1 VIQIAL
7 SPVFVLDKPSRWEG
21 IVNNSEQNRSNASSG
36 KNDPHWPFGKR
47 FGAAQARFLMP
58 IQRKEIR
65 GLRTRWERLSSS
77 YAVDSQALTEQLSA
91 FQDEY
96 RRQATTQSQTHKEQL
111 NRLITDWDD
120 ALDQTLQRSELS
132 TLEKIQWERSTLK
145 VLKSKRKDAE
155 TKQRTDYENLCKKL
169 EVEFQNK
176 RAQVKLTRDQA
187 ISKLTTEV
195 SNLDESLG
203 EIRDWVSLK
212 TANTALSQK
221 EYSGSEPPRSWDHI
235 NTLSAIAKEYEV
247 HRKSLSEKQNALQ
260 SNSLARIVSPVILLV
275 LGIAFAAIGYAIASA
290 MAYPPL
296 ISIVAGLLAAVL
308 VPAIVYL
315 STLPMIAKS
324 LRDAF
329 DAVLGEE
336 QSLRGLL
343 QRGKQ
348 IAEGTYRNEIAQVE
362 SLYKQQQDQAEQT
375 HQQLLRQMEEDYRA
389 NKASTLESTVREK
402 ARFCSERIES
412 FDKYNRRY
420 PEELEKLTS
429 AQKQEVDGLRAHG
442 QEQVATLNTRF
453 RDSQKRLTKRWKYGV
468 AFVHDHM
475 KHASEERDNRY
486 PDWYSST
493 FENEEWSRQDSSLAL
508 PLGDFTLSV
517 SPSEDHPAK
526 ARASD
531 WDQLNNL
538 AARASQGDPLPFFY
552 DLLGNG
558 GLILQSDDAKSR
570 ETSQLAMRNLLL
582 RAVTSLPAG
591 MLHVTVIDPEGL
603 GKQYSWLMHLA
614 DIAPE
619 LVNHRVWTQPIHI
632 ADQLALTARHIEDVI
647 QQSLRNQYRNLY
659 EYNQQAG
666 PMAIPYRLIVWS
678 GFPFGLDDSSWQ
690 SLCSIL
696 SSGSRCGVGVLLDW
710 STNVQWPN
718 FADRQKLLEFA
729 LHGIVKAPA
738 ELSAALPK
746 TGPSGTSEDTSSS
759 IGHASR
765 PEMLISTPEFQ
776 GVPIRLAMPPDE
788 GTVARIMQKH
798 LIAATNIG
806 KRIVPFDS
814 LKKGAEL
821 AQRKQ
826 SADGL
831 EIPIGI
837 SDAGRVQYL
846 ALGEGTS
853 QHVLIAGKTGSGK
866 SSLLHTLISSSAL
879 EYAPDQ
885 LRLVLLDFK
894 KGVEFQVY
902 SELQLSHTDI
912 IGIESRREFGLS
924 TLEYLDKVL
933 SARGEAFRNW
943 GVQDLPTLKRKHP
956 DVKLPRIL
964 IVIDEFQELFVEDD
978 KLSQQAAMLMDRI
991 VRQGRS
997 FGMHLVL
1004 ASQTLGGA
1012 YSLPRTTLAQMA
1024 VRIALQC
1031 DSADAMLIL
1040 GEDNTAAERLRYS
1053 GQGIYNAGG
1062 GRLEAN
1068 ENFQVAYLPKTEQVQ
1083 LLREL
1088 PSEPIPHSPLTNSIG
1103 RRIVFEG
1110 HKLAVW
1116 DPDTIGNLIQPTKLS
1131 AKTQLSDTTQPS
1143 DTTQLGEKQPAV
1155 DLANTAWVL
1164 GDSVS
1169 IEPPVMR
1176 VLSRSPGRNALI
1188 VANQD
1193 DLVASAL
1200 GSWLATERSRPGSST
1215 SFWILDGSRSED
1227 SAIQQILKDIKSG
1240 SKSETDCKISALRDV
1255 ESTMESLHTLLSER
1269 LMQPNATHPSL
1280 VVFVLNL
1287 ARFREL
1293 RREEDYSFGSSGDAG
1308 LKPDAVLAKLL
1319 SDGPSV
1325 GIHVCLWSDSA
1336 STLSR
1341 WLSRGSMRD
1350 IEVRVLAQMSANDSN
1365 QLIDSNQANRL
1376 DRYVMLLHDDADG
1389 RSVKFR
1395 PFTLESLSKRLC
1407 DQSNELAR

>member
-1 VIQIAL
+1 
-7 SPVFVLDKPSRWEG
+7 
-21 IVNNSEQNRSNASSG
+21 
-36 KNDPHWPFGKR
+36 
-47 FGAAQARFLMP
+47 MP

-65 GLRTRWERLSSS
+65 GMRTRWEQLSSS

-96 RRQATTQSQTHKEQL
+96 RRQATIQSHAQKEQL

-120 ALDQTLQRSELS
+120 ALDQSLQRSELS

-145 VLKSKRKDAE
+145 VLKTKRRDAE
-155 TKQRTDYENLCKKL
+155 TKQRTDHENLCKKL
-169 EVEFQNK
+169 ETEFQNK
-176 RAQVKLTRDQA
+176 RSQVKLTRDQA
-187 ISKLTTEV
+187 LSKLATES

-203 EIRDWVSLK
+203 ETRDWVSLK
-212 TANTALSQK
+212 TANTTLSQK
-221 EYSGSEPPRSWDHI
+221 EYSRSEPPKAWDHI
-235 NTLSAIAKEYEV
+235 NTLSAIAKEYEA
-247 HRKSLSEKQNALQ
+247 HRKSLSEKQDALQ

-275 LGIAFAAIGYAIASA
+275 IGTACAAIGYAIASA

-296 ISIVAGLLAAVL
+296 ISVVAGSLAAVL

-315 STLPMIAKS
+315 STLPLIAKS
-324 LRDAF
+324 LREAF

-343 QRGKQ
+343 QRGRQ
-348 IAEGTYRNEIAQVE
+348 IAEGSYRNEIAQVE
-362 SLYKQQQDQAEQT
+362 NLYKQQQEQAEQT

-389 NKASTLESTVREK
+389 NKASTLESTVRDK

-412 FDKYNRRY
+412 CDEFNLRY
-420 PEELEKLTS
+420 PQEVEKLTS
-429 AQKQEVDGLRAHG
+429 SQKQEVDGLRTHG
-442 QEQVATLNTRF
+442 LEQVATLNARF

-468 AFVHDHM
+468 AFVQDHM
-475 KHASEERDNRY
+475 KHAAGERDDRY

-493 FENEEWSRQDSSLAL
+493 FEKEEWPRQDSSLSL
-508 PLGDFTLSV
+508 PLGEFTLSFR
-517 SPSEDHPAK
+517 PSDDHPAK

-582 RAVTSLPAG
+582 RAVTAIPAG

-632 ADQLALTARHIEDVI
+632 ADQLALTARHIEDII

-666 PMAIPYRLIVWS
+666 PMAIPYRLILWS

-710 STNVQWPN
+710 STNIQWPT

-729 LHGIVKAPA
+729 LHGIVKAPS
-738 ELSAALPK
+738 E
-746 TGPSGTSEDTSSS
+746 TSTKPTSS
-759 IGHASR
+759 IGQASC

-806 KRIVPFDS
+806 KRVVPFDS

-821 AQRKQ
+821 SQRKQ

-831 EIPIGI
+831 AIPIGI

-846 ALGEGTS
+846 SLGEGTS

-866 SSLLHTLISSSAL
+866 SSLLHTLISSSAM

-933 SARGEAFRNW
+933 SARGEAFRTW
-943 GVQDLPTLKRKHP
+943 GIQDLPSLKRKHP
-956 DVKLPRIL
+956 EIKLPRIL

-1068 ENFQVAYLPKTEQVQ
+1068 ENFQVAYLPKTEQVER
-1083 LLREL
+1083 LREL
-1088 PSEPIPHSPLTNSIG
+1088 PVEPIPHSPLTNSIG

-1116 DPDTIGNLIQPTKLS
+1116 EPDTIGNLLKPV
-1131 AKTQLSDTTQPS
+1131 QPS
-1143 DTTQLGEKQPAV
+1143 DKIYLGDKQSV
-1155 DLANTAWVL
+1155 ELTNTAWVL

-1169 IEPPVMR
+1169 IEPPVLR

-1188 VANQD
+1188 VANHD
-1193 DLVASAL
+1193 DLVASVI
-1200 GSWLATERSRPGSST
+1200 GSWLATERNRPGSST
-1215 SFWILDGSRSED
+1215 AFRILDGSRSED
-1227 SAIQQILKDIKSG
+1227 TAIQQILKEARSG
-1240 SKSETDCKISALRDV
+1240 SRPESDCEISNLRDV
-1255 ESTMESLHTLLSER
+1255 ESTMESLHTELTKR
-1269 LMQPNATHPSL
+1269 LNQPNETYRSL
-1280 VVFVLNL
+1280 VVMVLNL

-1293 RREEDYSFGSSGDAG
+1293 RREEDYSFGSSGEAG

-1350 IEVRVLAQMSANDSN
+1350 IEVRVMAQMSANDSN

-1395 PFTLESLSKRLC
+1395 PFTLDSLSARLSAHTNGLT
-1407 DQSNELAR
+1407 DQLTNEPSKEP